1 MSQLLTPSISFI
13 GQVWRRG
20 DTECIVWIGLKGRG
34 DTKRCASTS
43 SLKNIVLKFCSVLCA
58 RVLSVDTTIFI
69 VSHIFTYKFKLCRA
83 WYFIFS
89 AYLFQKW
96 RNVLYVVQNILLFK
110 ALFQRLW
117 VCGPSRDFLV
127 VFCVNDS
134 LFHFSPTRPL
144 AECILGASS
153 ITLWF
158 SAYRIFI
165 YYLNSLPFL
174 MLSVVTYDNLNQES
188 LFLCN
193 NSYVWA
199 ESEE

>member
-1 MSQLLTPSISFI
+1 MLFSTLTVRGF
-13 GQVWRRG
+13 RR
-20 DTECIVWIGLKGRG
+20 
-34 DTKRCASTS
+34 STQQS
-43 SLKNIVLKFCSVLCA
+43 SLYHKYLCINLNVF
-58 RVLSVDTTIFI
+58 RPWYVIF
-69 VSHIFTYKFKLCRA
+69 R
-83 WYFIFS
+83 

-96 RNVLYVVQNILLFK
+96 RKVLYMVLNILLFK
-110 ALFQRLW
+110 ALLRPSW

-153 ITLWF
+153 ITLLF
-158 SAYRIFI
+158 FGYRVSI
-165 YYLNSLPFL
+165 YYLNFPPFLL
-174 MLSVVTYDNLNQES
+174 MLSVVTCGNLIQGS

-199 ESEE
+199 ESKNTKIYLMIHFFFYRISMTKTQLTVRNRINFEKPIDAHL